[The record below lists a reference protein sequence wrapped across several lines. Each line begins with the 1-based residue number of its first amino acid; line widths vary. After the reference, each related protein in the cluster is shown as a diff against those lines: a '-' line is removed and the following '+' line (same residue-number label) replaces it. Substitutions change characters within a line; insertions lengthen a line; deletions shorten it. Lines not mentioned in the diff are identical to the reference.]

1 MPVYTPPVSQETNEE
16 GIMSS
21 PIRSWQATMRICMTS
36 TVAALVLLLVAAC
49 GGSDET
55 QESPTTSPSTPAAA
69 QPTATVAADPPT
81 ATVAAD
87 PPSDSGATNGG
98 TTVVTLLEGSEALYR
113 INEQLANRNLPNDA
127 IGTTEDIDGQIVFSA
142 DGTVDAEQSKIT
154 VNVKTLQS
162 DSDRRD
168 RYIRGRSLES
178 DDFPNVEIVVQ
189 DVQGLPWPLPASGQV
204 AFQMS
209 GDLTIRDQTRLVTWD
224 VTANF
229 DGGEVEGLAMTEVTF
244 EQFAITKP
252 SVAFVLSVA
261 DEIGLEFE
269 FKAAISGG

>member
-1 MPVYTPPVSQETNEE
+1 
-16 GIMSS
+16 MSS

-98 TTVVTLLEGSEALYR
+98 TTVITLLEGSEALYR

>member
-1 MPVYTPPVSQETNEE
+1 MPCVHAGVAAEETSKE

-21 PIRSWQATMRICMTS
+21 PIRSWQAMMRICMAS

-49 GGSDET
+49 GGSDES
-55 QESPTTSPSTPAAA
+55 QESPTSPPSTPAAA
-69 QPTATVAADPPT
+69 QPTATVAADPP
-81 ATVAAD
+81 
-87 PPSDSGATNGG
+87 SDSGAANGG
-98 TTVVTLLEGSEALYR
+98 MTVITLLEGSEALYR
-113 INEQLANRNLPNDA
+113 INEQLANRDLPNDA
-127 IGTTEDIDGQIVFSA
+127 IGTTEDIDGQIVFAA

-154 VNVKTLQS
+154 VNVSTLRS

-168 RYIRGRSLES
+168 GYLQRRSLES
-178 DDFPNVEIVVQ
+178 QRFPNVEIVVQ

-229 DGGEVEGLAMTEVTF
+229 DGAEVEGLAMTEVTF
-244 EQFAITKP
+244 EQFAMTKP
-252 SVAFVLSVA
+252 SVAIVLSVA

>member
-21 PIRSWQATMRICMTS
+21 PIQSWEATMRICMTS

-55 QESPTTSPSTPAAA
+55 QESPTSPPSTPAAA
-69 QPTATVAADPPT
+69 QPTATVASDPPT

-87 PPSDSGATNGG
+87 PPSDSGAANGG

>member
-1 MPVYTPPVSQETNEE
+1 
-16 GIMSS
+16 MSS

-69 QPTATVAADPPT
+69 QPTATAAADPPSDSG
-81 ATVAAD
+81 AAD
-87 PPSDSGATNGG
+87 PPSDSGATNDGK
-98 TTVVTLLEGSEALYR
+98 TVVTLLEGSEALYR

-154 VNVKTLQS
+154 VNVKTLRS

>member
-1 MPVYTPPVSQETNEE
+1 
-16 GIMSS
+16 MSS
-21 PIRSWQATMRICMTS
+21 PIRGWQAMMRICIAS
-36 TVAALVLLLVAAC
+36 TVAALVPLLFAAC
-49 GGSDET
+49 GGSDGSR
-55 QESPTTSPSTPAAA
+55 ESPTPAPSTPAAA
-69 QPTATVAADPPT
+69 QPTAPVSAQ
-81 ATVAAD
+81 
-87 PPSDSGATNGG
+87 PPSDSGAANGG

-154 VNVKTLQS
+154 VNVSTLRS

-168 RYIRGRSLES
+168 RYIQGRSLES
-178 DDFPNVEIVVQ
+178 DNFQNVEIVVQ

-209 GDLTIRDQTRLVTWD
+209 GDLTIRDQTRPVTWE

-229 DGGEVEGLAMTEVTF
+229 DGGEVEGLAKTEVTF
-244 EQFAITKP
+244 EQFAIDKP
-252 SVAFVLSVA
+252 RVAFVLSVA
-261 DEIGLEFE
+261 DEIRLEFD
-269 FKAAISGG
+269 FKAAISGGDFAPWSTALPNH

>member
-1 MPVYTPPVSQETNEE
+1 MPVYTPPVPQGSSKE

-55 QESPTTSPSTPAAA
+55 QESPTSPPSTPAAA
-69 QPTATVAADPPT
+69 QPTATG
-81 ATVAAD
+81 AAD
-87 PPSDSGATNGG
+87 PPSDSGAANGG

-127 IGTTEDIDGQIVFSA
+127 IGTTEDIDGQIVFST

-154 VNVKTLQS
+154 VNVRTLQS

-229 DGGEVEGLAMTEVTF
+229 DGGEIEGLAMTEVTF